1 MTLLSEKAPRIAIIG
16 TGMIANAAHIPAIN
30 NLRRQGLVELVA
42 CADIR
47 PEAAQ
52 ETAARYDI
60 PSWYADPQKMLDE
73 IHPAQRSPVLSME
86 RQRHLVE
93 MMCAIPRCIETG
105 ETVHLTTT
113 FEEA

>member
-1 MTLLSEKAPRIAIIG
+1 
-16 TGMIANAAHIPAIN
+16 
-30 NLRRQGLVELVA
+30 
-42 CADIR
+42 
-47 PEAAQ
+47 
-52 ETAARYDI
+52 
-60 PSWYADPQKMLDE
+60 
-73 IHPAQRSPVLSME
+73 ME